1 LYHYILK
8 ILFCF
13 LYTILSA
20 TITISQTLTFKT
32 FNSENGLSQNSGYC
46 STQDG
51 NGYIWFGTQ
60 DGLNRY
66 NGRKIVTYYKETI
79 TRGYL
84 CNNYIKSLL
93 YDSASNWLWIGTSKG
108 LCIYNCTLDSFYN
121 ASNYFPNA
129 NILDGIMIGNISTIN
144 KNEIA
149 VCTNTEGFFTFNTK
163 TKKVAQ
169 YFSSTTQKNKSRTVN
184 NWHNKLYSITNGQ
197 LYALDNLSMPVIQTN
212 MGDVRNAIVWQND
225 LWVAS
230 ADKGLFKI
238 SHAQQPTISLQNF
251 GSTAIGS
258 LLIDN
263 QNNLWIGSRDKGLI
277 IVEPNNLKV
286 LHSFANAS
294 NQNEW
299 PKKFTLSLFK
309 DKQNIIWIGSSG
321 GGFTSSILLK
331 NDFEII
337 QKKETLRG
345 KEAHNMILSMH
356 KINQHTLYLGTQLEG
371 LRMYNT
377 VTKEIISYPLKTN
390 SASNAIYGIT
400 SCNENS
406 LWLATAGG
414 MYNFNTSTKKFTHYA
429 DTKFEATLGG
439 QAICKL
445 PNCDT
450 LLYSSNH
457 GLVLFNTIKKTFSN
471 LEIAGKEDIAKTI
484 SAYFFYE
491 DEEKNIWIGC
501 QGYGLVKY
509 SFKNKVFSF
518 FKKIAKISSNIYSIK
533 NINNNLWLASSN
545 GLIVYDSKKDT
556 IIKIINAATGLA
568 GNVAYSI
575 EVDNNNFIWCSTN
588 AGLLKVNPSNYQI
601 LHIHPSAGLQAS
613 EFNAACSF
621 KDTNGMLFFGGIS
634 GVSYFNPSNINYSS
648 FSPTP
653 FIESVKIFNT
663 EIALGQNILNVNH
676 INLKHNE
683 NFITFE
689 FAVTNYINALEN
701 VFKYKLDNLDK
712 DWIEAGSRNYANYS
726 NLPPGNYTLMLQSA
740 NSNGVWSKE
749 IKKLAIT
756 IKHAWWQMRWL
767 QLLFA
772 IIAASVL
779 FYLIMLRIKTIRKE
793 AGLKQKI
800 AETEMQALRA
810 QMNPHFIFNSLN
822 SIENFMMQNE
832 KRLASDYL
840 NKFARLIRMILD
852 SSRNEIVPIAVDL
865 EALQLYIDLEQLR
878 FNNKFTYKTN
888 IDPALLTGEYR
899 VPSLLIQPYVE
910 NAIVH
915 GLAHSENEN
924 LVLTVSAILENDT
937 IKYSIQDNGIGRQ
950 QAAVY
955 NLHNKPQ
962 HKSVGLQITE
972 DRINHFNNEAFDAI
986 KITDLYNENN
996 KPCGTK
1002 IEVTIKAI

>member
-1 LYHYILK
+1 MCQK
-8 ILFCF
+8 
-13 LYTILSA
+13 
-20 TITISQTLTFKT
+20 LTFKT

-79 TRGYL
+79 SRGYL
-84 CNNYIKSLL
+84 CNNFIKSLL
-93 YDSASNWLWIGTSKG
+93 YDSASNWLWIGTTNG
-108 LCIYNCTLDSFYN
+108 LCIYDCEVDSFYN
-121 ASNYFPNA
+121 ASNYFVNSK
-129 NILDGIMIGNISTIN
+129 ILDGIMIGNISKIE

-149 VCTNTEGFFTFNTK
+149 VCTNTDGLFICNTK
-163 TKKVAQ
+163 TKKTEQ
-169 YFSSTTQKNKSRTVN
+169 YFNNSSQKNKTHTVT
-184 NWHNKLYSITNGQ
+184 NWGNKLYAITNGF
-197 LYALDNLSMPVIQTN
+197 LFALDKLSAPVVQTN

-238 SHAQQPTISLQNF
+238 SNIQHPIITQVDF
-251 GSTAIGS
+251 GSGAIGS

-277 IVEPNNLKV
+277 IVEPKNLNIIQ
-286 LHSFANAS
+286 SFSNAS

-321 GGFTSSILLK
+321 GGFTSTILLK
-331 NDFEII
+331 NDFEVI
-337 QKKETLRG
+337 QKKESLQG

-356 KINQHTLYLGTQLEG
+356 KANQHTLYLGTQLEG

-377 VTKEIISYPLKTN
+377 INKEIISYPLQTN

-414 MYNFNTSTKKFTHYA
+414 MYNFNTSTKKFTHFV
-429 DTKFEATLGG
+429 DTKVEASTGG
-439 QAICKL
+439 QSIFKL
-445 PNCDT
+445 DNCDS
-450 LLYSSNH
+450 LLYSSIH
-457 GLVLFNTIKKTFSN
+457 GLVIFNTKNNTFSN
-471 LEIAGKEDIAKTI
+471 LEVIGKEDIAKTI
-484 SAYFFYE
+484 AAYSYYE

-509 SFKNKVFSF
+509 SFKNKAFSF
-518 FKKIAKISSNIYSIK
+518 FNKIAKITSNIYSIK

-545 GLIVYDSKKDT
+545 GLIIYNSKKDT
-556 IIKIINAATGLA
+556 VIKIINAASGLT
-568 GNVAYSI
+568 GNVAYST
-575 EVDNNNFIWCSTN
+575 ELDNNNSVWCSTN
-588 AGLLKVNPSNYQI
+588 AGLLKINPLNYEI
-601 LHIHPSAGLQAS
+601 LRIHPSAGLQAG
-613 EFNAACSF
+613 EFNAACYF
-621 KDTNGMLFFGGIS
+621 KDSNGMLFFGGIN

-648 FSPTP
+648 YSPTP
-653 FIESVKIFNT
+653 FVESVKIFNT
-663 EIALGQNILNVNH
+663 EIALGENIINVNH

-689 FAVTNYINALEN
+689 FAVTNYVNSLEN
-701 VFKYKLDNLDK
+701 IFRYKLENLDK
-712 DWIEAGSRNYANYS
+712 DWIDAGSRNYANYS

-749 IKKLAIT
+749 IKKLTIT
-756 IKHAWWQMRWL
+756 IEPAWWQICWL
-767 QLLFA
+767 QLLFLLLVVTG
-772 IIAASVL
+772 I
-779 FYLIMLRIKTIRKE
+779 FYLIRNRIKVIRRE
-793 AGLKQKI
+793 ATYKQKI

-822 SIENFMMQNE
+822 SIENFIMQNE

-852 SSRNEIVPIAVDL
+852 SSRNEIVPIAIDL

-878 FNNKFTYKTN
+878 FNNKFIYKTN
-888 IDPALLTGEYR
+888 IDPTLLTGDYR

-924 LVLTVSAILENDT
+924 LELIISATLNIDKIIYT
-937 IKYSIQDNGIGRQ
+937 IQDNGIGRE
-950 QAAVY
+950 QAAAY

-962 HKSVGLQITE
+962 HKSVGLKITE
-972 DRINHFNNEAFDAI
+972 NRINNFNNDAFEAI
-986 KITDLYNENN
+986 QITDLFNDKN